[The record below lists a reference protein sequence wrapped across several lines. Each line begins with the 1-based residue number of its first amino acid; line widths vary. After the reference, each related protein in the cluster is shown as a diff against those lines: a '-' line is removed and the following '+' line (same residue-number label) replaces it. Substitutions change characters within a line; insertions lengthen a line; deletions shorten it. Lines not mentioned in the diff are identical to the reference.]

1 MRLNLP
7 VTNQEYPFPAGH
19 TLVSV
24 TDPKGRIIYCNQRF
38 VEVSGFELD
47 ELLGQAHNIIRHPA
61 IPEEVFRDLWETIRS
76 GRPWSGVLKNRRK
89 DGSHYWVV
97 ANVTPLIDESGITG
111 YMSVRTEAT
120 REQTS
125 AAEECFRRMREE
137 VENGRLLTVFRNG
150 RIIRRTPF
158 GYFCEAFRFDLSVH
172 MHWVAL
178 VGFAGAFMLWLLL
191 RRWVVTPID
200 SLIHCANRIAA
211 CDLGHTIERSRNDKF
226 GELQAA
232 LGQLSVNLKSIVRDA
247 REQSTL
253 MSSRMTGMTRDNR
266 ELAGRTSQQA
276 SNLQQSAVALEQITG
291 AVRSTAESARQAAAA
306 SVQAVSVTENG
317 QAAVDDLG
325 STMASISEASSRI
338 HEIIKVIDGIAF
350 QTNILVLNAAV
361 EAARAGEHGKGFAVV
376 AAEVRALAQR
386 SSTAAGEI
394 AELISD
400 TSARIHEGARKTGTA
415 QSLMKEAA
423 SSIQEVNSLIAAI
436 DRAASE
442 QLESISQ
449 ISVAIGSLDGTTSEN
464 VAFAARM
471 AEATQALE
479 HLADATAQTVRVFR
493 IDATQREL
501 GKAVA
506 LRRQIKQ
513 GAAGV
518 AIVSA

>member
-1 MRLNLP
+1 
-7 VTNQEYPFPAGH
+7 
-19 TLVSV
+19 
-24 TDPKGRIIYCNQRF
+24 
-38 VEVSGFELD
+38 
-47 ELLGQAHNIIRHPA
+47 
-61 IPEEVFRDLWETIRS
+61 
-76 GRPWSGVLKNRRK
+76 
-89 DGSHYWVV
+89 
-97 ANVTPLIDESGITG
+97 
-111 YMSVRTEAT
+111 
-120 REQTS
+120 
-125 AAEECFRRMREE
+125 MREE
-137 VENGRLLTVFRNG
+137 AENGRLLTVFRNG

-158 GYFCEAFRFDLSVH
+158 GYFCEAFRFDLSGKMLLGLMTFALGLIGLMGLAQLKSVH

-200 SLIHCANRIAA
+200 SLIQCANRIAA

-350 QTNILVLNAAV
+350 QTNILALNAAV